1 MRKPVFWAIWP
12 AFYLNITCGL
22 ALISQEKDILHDAL
36 SILPKYAS
44 LSASQLPVAIA
55 GTISVVLAV
64 DAVFNAAGRVG
75 FSTLSDHCKR
85 RETAYPVIF
94 VMSIAAS
101 TPPCRRTD
109 KYLTNWQGW

>member
-1 MRKPVFWAIWP
+1 MFWAIWL

-44 LSASQLPVAIA
+44 LNAAQLATAIA
-55 GTISVVLAV
+55 GSISVVLAV

-75 FSTLSDHCKR
+75 FSNAVRPL
-85 RETAYPVIF
+85 
-94 VMSIAAS
+94 
-101 TPPCRRTD
+101 
-109 KYLTNWQGW
+109 